1 MQEMWVQF
9 LGWKDPL
16 EKEMAT
22 PVLLPG
28 ESQGQSTGSQRVG
41 HNWSNLALTHTHCPH
56 CPHFEGSKLKERF
69 AQISELVSNTPG
81 NPILAGCRLPLKA
94 CHSSTHWDPVW
105 KWSVPAAEV
114 RDPSLVLTPLA
125 IPAISP
131 CFTVG
136 TWHEVSRR
144 FLADK
149 HWLCLSGTKP

>member
-28 ESQGQSTGSQRVG
+28 ESQGQSTGS
-41 HNWSNLALTHTHCPH
+41 
-56 CPHFEGSKLKERF
+56 
-69 AQISELVSNTPG
+69 QISELVSNTPG

-136 TWHEVSRR
+136 T
-144 FLADK
+144 
-149 HWLCLSGTKP
+149 